1 MKIDPK
7 SRFHWE
13 NMWECKL
20 MWLDE
25 TWNVITQQG
34 IQHIRGNVKIILFP
48 EIIVLKNK
56 WLLNSSKNII
66 KELVSRKRL
75 LLFIRLQA
83 QSMVAFHKYPLLFL
97 WLCSGKRKRKIL
109 KSFYLSCSLF
119 LTLHKG
125 IFKEVVWRVNG
136 MLIYRFFCL
145 LAICFHPKVLTLRNK
160 QTKQEERSL
169 EIRLSSNKTYSKGRD
184 KSIRK
189 QN

>member
-34 IQHIRGNVKIILFP
+34 TQHIRGNVKIILFP
-48 EIIVLKNK
+48 EIIVFKNK

-66 KELVSRKRL
+66 KELVSRKGL

-83 QSMVAFHKYPLLFL
+83 QSTVAFHKYPLLFL
-97 WLCSGKRKRKIL
+97 CLCGGKRQRKIL
-109 KSFYLSCSLF
+109 TSFYLSGSLFF

-125 IFKEVVWRVNG
+125 FFQVVWRVNG
-136 MLIYRFFCL
+136 MLIYRFFFL
-145 LAICFHPKVLTLRNK
+145 PFGHL
-160 QTKQEERSL
+160 
-169 EIRLSSNKTYSKGRD
+169 LSSKSSNTWKHANKTRGKVTW
-184 KSIRK
+184 
-189 QN
+189 N